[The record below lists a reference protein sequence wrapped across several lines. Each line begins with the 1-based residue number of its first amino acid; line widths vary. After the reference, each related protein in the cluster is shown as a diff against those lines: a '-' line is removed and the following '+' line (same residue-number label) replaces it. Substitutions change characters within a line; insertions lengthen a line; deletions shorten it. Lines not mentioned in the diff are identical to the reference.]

1 MADDIVIHSL
11 LAAIEAQPESLELR
25 LHVAELLVRAERNQ
39 EAIPHLEA
47 VLAKEPTNITALR
60 LAVPVFRESGDLA
73 RSVAFEQI
81 LNALQ
86 MQSAQRLI
94 ESTPPPPEEPERLRM
109 SYDGEQP
116 GDADDSAMSKEF
128 DFAME
133 RPEIDLRDVKGLAE
147 VKERIN
153 LSFLGPLRNPELR
166 KLYGKSL
173 KGGLLMYGPPGCGK
187 TFIARAIAGELGA
200 RFLTVSFAD
209 VVDMWIGSSEKN
221 LHALFE
227 SARRNNPCVI
237 FIDEIDA
244 LGRKRNLMRHSAG
257 STLINQLLSEL
268 DGAQYNNEG
277 VYIIGATNH
286 PWDVDVALRR
296 PGRLDRTIL
305 VLPPDAPARAEIIA
319 ANLEERP
326 TQNIDANWIAKE
338 TDGFSGADMAHIVET
353 ASEFALADSIRTN
366 KVRPIDM
373 SDMKRALKQVRPT
386 TGTWF
391 ETAKN
396 HAIFS
401 NEGGYYDDLLDY
413 LKKKRMI

>member
-1 MADDIVIHSL
+1 MPDDIVINSL
-11 LAAIEAQPESLELR
+11 LSAIQAQPDSVDLR
-25 LHVAELLVRAERNQ
+25 LHVADLLVKAERNL
-39 EAIPHLEA
+39 EAIPHLEV
-47 VLAKEPTNITALR
+47 VLAKEPTNLPGLR
-60 LAVPVFRESGDLA
+60 LAVPVFKQAGDLSRA
-73 RSVAFEQI
+73 MAFEQI

-94 ESTPPPPEEPERLRM
+94 ETLPAEEPERIRM
-109 SYDGEQP
+109 TTRGEEP
-116 GDADDSAMSKEF
+116 EDEDNDTESADVFEQI
-128 DFAME
+128 ME
-133 RPEIDLRDVKGLAE
+133 RPEIDLRDVKGLKE
-147 VKERIN
+147 VKDRIN

-209 VVDMWIGSSEKN
+209 VVDMYIGSSERN

-296 PGRLDRTIL
+296 PGRLDRTVL
-305 VLPPDAPARAEIIA
+305 VLPPDAPARQEIIT

-326 TQNIDANWIAKE
+326 VQGIDSGWIAKE
-338 TDGFSGADMAHIVET
+338 TDGYSGADMAHIVET

-373 SDMKRALKQVRPT
+373 NDMKKALKQVRPT

-401 NEGGYYDDLLDY
+401 NEGGYYDDLLEY

>member
-1 MADDIVIHSL
+1 
-11 LAAIEAQPESLELR
+11 
-25 LHVAELLVRAERNQ
+25 
-39 EAIPHLEA
+39 
-47 VLAKEPTNITALR
+47 
-60 LAVPVFRESGDLA
+60 
-73 RSVAFEQI
+73 
-81 LNALQ
+81 
-86 MQSAQRLI
+86 
-94 ESTPPPPEEPERLRM
+94 
-109 SYDGEQP
+109 
-116 GDADDSAMSKEF
+116 
-128 DFAME
+128 
-133 RPEIDLRDVKGLAE
+133 
-147 VKERIN
+147 
-153 LSFLGPLRNPELR
+153 
-166 KLYGKSL
+166 
-173 KGGLLMYGPPGCGK
+173 MYGPPGCGK

>member
-1 MADDIVIHSL
+1 MADDIVINSL
-11 LAAIEAQPESLELR
+11 LAAIQAQPDSVELR
-25 LHVAELLVRAERNQ
+25 LHVAELLTKAERNQ

-47 VLAKEPTNITALR
+47 ILAKEPTSLQALR
-60 LAVPVFRESGDLA
+60 LAVPVFRATGDLTRA
-73 RSVAFEQI
+73 IAFEQI

-86 MQSAQRLI
+86 MQSAQKLI
-94 ESTPPPPEEPERLRM
+94 EALPTEEPERLRQT
-109 SYDGEQP
+109 SHGEDFEDDEEP
-116 GDADDSAMSKEF
+116 ADPFDSV
-128 DFAME
+128 ME
-133 RPEIDLRDVKGLAE
+133 RPEIVLRDVKGLKE

-200 RFLTVSFAD
+200 KFLTVSFAD
-209 VVDMWIGSSEKN
+209 VVDMWIGSSERN
-221 LHALFE
+221 LHSLFE
-227 SARRNNPCVI
+227 AARRNNPCVI

-244 LGRKRNLMRHSAG
+244 LGRKRNLMRHSSG

-286 PWDVDVALRR
+286 PWDVDIALRR
-296 PGRLDRTIL
+296 PGRLDRTVL
-305 VLPPDAPARAEIIA
+305 VLPPDAPAREEIIT
-319 ANLEERP
+319 ANLEDRP
-326 TQNIDANWIAKE
+326 TQAIDAKWIAKE
-338 TDGFSGADMAHIVET
+338 TEGYSGADMAHIVES
-353 ASEFALADSIRTN
+353 ASEYALADSIRTN
-366 KVRPIDM
+366 QVRPIDM
-373 SDMKRALKQVRPT
+373 NDMKKALKQVRPT